1 MVSPEN
7 RFCDSKRIDRGSGP
21 LRIGQHSLSQ
31 DTVRPRL
38 IAFAAPFQPCDHI
51 GVKPHRDGLL
61 QRTIKPA
68 SDCILPRSGRKFRDI
83 GGIDLLVG
91 QRSLGR

>member
-1 MVSPEN
+1 
-7 RFCDSKRIDRGSGP
+7 
-21 LRIGQHSLSQ
+21 
-31 DTVRPRL
+31 L
-38 IAFAAPFQPCDHI
+38 IAFAAKFQPCDHI

-68 SDCILPRSGRKFRDI
+68 SDRILPRSGGKFGDI

-91 QRSLGR
+91 